1 MKRFTLVVL
10 LVALCFLGNGIA
22 ETEAIRGKIDMNM
35 SDAATPT
42 IEVNLDQSFFN
53 LFIKFTVN
61 QPALSEYAEM
71 IEGVFIRSYDNES
84 GDLTKMKSRYQEI
97 LKTEDWEHVVKV
109 KDELR
114 VCLLYAKTPG
124 VVNGIFVSFTDKQ
137 NTTFVNVCGEIDFQK
152 LGILFGKILESN
164 PEFLKDIK
172 MNGKFGIKK

>member
-35 SDAATPT
+35 SDAATPM

-61 QPALSEYAEM
+61 EPALSEYAEM

-97 LKTEDWEHVVKV
+97 LKTEDWEHIVKV

-114 VCLLYAKTPG
+114 VCLLYAETPG

-164 PEFLKDIK
+164 PDFLKDIK

>member
-1 MKRFTLVVL
+1 MKRFTLAVL
-10 LVALCFLGNGIA
+10 LVALCFFGNGIA

-61 QPALSEYAEM
+61 EPALSEYAEM

-97 LKTEDWEHVVKV
+97 LKTEDWEHIVKV

-114 VCLLYAKTPG
+114 VSLLFAETP
-124 VVNGIFVSFTDKQ
+124 VLSTAFSCPLLINRRLLS
-137 NTTFVNVCGEIDFQK
+137 
-152 LGILFGKILESN
+152 
-164 PEFLKDIK
+164 
-172 MNGKFGIKK
+172 